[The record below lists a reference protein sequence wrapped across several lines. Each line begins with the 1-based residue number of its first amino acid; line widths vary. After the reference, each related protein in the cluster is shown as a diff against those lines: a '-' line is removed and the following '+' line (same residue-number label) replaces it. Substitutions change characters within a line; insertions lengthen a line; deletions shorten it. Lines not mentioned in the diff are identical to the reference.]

1 MVDFMKLKYDNK
13 EIKLIE
19 CKSFFSRLK
28 GFMFKR
34 NINYALLFDK
44 CNSIHTFFMKE
55 KIDVIMLDKDNVIR
69 YYYKNLDKN
78 KIVWPKHNACKTIE
92 LPVNYFKIKL
102 NTLVEMENE
111 NDTK

>member
-13 EIKLIE
+13 EIKLVE
-19 CKSFFSRLK
+19 CKSFFSRFK
-28 GFMFKR
+28 GFMLKK
-34 NINYALLFDK
+34 NINYALLFNK
-44 CNSIHTFFMKE
+44 CNSIHTFFMRG

-78 KIVWPKHNACKTIE
+78 KIIWPKHNACKTIE
-92 LPVNYFKIKL
+92 LPINYFEIKL

-111 NDTK
+111 DDTE

>member
-13 EIKLIE
+13 EIKLVE
-19 CKSFFSRLK
+19 CKSFFSRFK
-28 GFMFKR
+28 GFMLKK
-34 NINYALLFDK
+34 NINYALLFNK
-44 CNSIHTFFMKE
+44 CNSIHTFFMRE

-78 KIVWPKHNACKTIE
+78 KIIWPKHNACKTIE
-92 LPVNYFKIKL
+92 FPINYFEIKL

-111 NDTK
+111 DDTE